1 MKKNIF
7 PFISDVTLI
16 ADIDRLLEFIR
27 QPLSL
32 DKFFKKFPSPLNE
45 KLNELDFE
53 SEKFKDTEY
62 FIIKLRNSNQIY
74 KKLTNKDLNS
84 LGITITDH
92 TQLINPLIDCKKN
105 SPNLKLKD
113 ALTNLIITNDNKNK
127 QISIN
132 GTINSTKNVTLNHP
146 DNKNKQLEIN
156 IFFKFLK
163 KQILLQSNFK
173 TISFPNA
180 NSLLAAARNE
190 LINWC
195 YSTENIFIFG
205 NNAAFSKKHTELD
218 DLINALDYD
227 PETNYLAGKL
237 RLLNNHCLETL
248 LNISNLDDPS
258 VAAKKISQIIASF
271 QSDINK
277 TIKNFKENN
286 PLSLKHINI
295 LYKILNTVARLM
307 PNLIISK
314 NTRIIFFQQYTPQN
328 RLLVKLEKI
337 IQPIQPNL

>member
-1 MKKNIF
+1 
-7 PFISDVTLI
+7 
-16 ADIDRLLEFIR
+16 
-27 QPLSL
+27 
-32 DKFFKKFPSPLNE
+32 
-45 KLNELDFE
+45 
-53 SEKFKDTEY
+53 
-62 FIIKLRNSNQIY
+62 
-74 KKLTNKDLNS
+74 
-84 LGITITDH
+84 
-92 TQLINPLIDCKKN
+92 
-105 SPNLKLKD
+105 
-113 ALTNLIITNDNKNK
+113 
-127 QISIN
+127 
-132 GTINSTKNVTLNHP
+132 
-146 DNKNKQLEIN
+146 
-156 IFFKFLK
+156 
-163 KQILLQSNFK
+163 
-173 TISFPNA
+173 
-180 NSLLAAARNE
+180 
-190 LINWC
+190 
-195 YSTENIFIFG
+195 
-205 NNAAFSKKHTELD
+205 KHTELD

-314 NTRIIFFQQYTPQN
+314 NTRISFFQQYTPQN